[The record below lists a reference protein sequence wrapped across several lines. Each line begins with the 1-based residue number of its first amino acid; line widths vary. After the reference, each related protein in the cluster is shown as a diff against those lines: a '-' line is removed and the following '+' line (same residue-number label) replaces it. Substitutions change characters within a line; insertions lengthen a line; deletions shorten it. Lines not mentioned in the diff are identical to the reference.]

1 MTNSVQAR
9 NSVRINAAW
18 IGGNQTLTLK
28 GTQNIF
34 VNTADGLFSVIK
46 AKTVNTAAEFVTAI
60 QKEGIITMSN
70 EYKKRCKY
78 KQSMMMAKSMLSK
91 DIISS
96 ADYAKIDK
104 ILAKKYGI
112 DLCSIYRQNA

>member
-1 MTNSVQAR
+1 
-9 NSVRINAAW
+9 
-18 IGGNQTLTLK
+18 
-28 GTQNIF
+28 
-34 VNTADGLFSVIK
+34 
-46 AKTVNTAAEFVTAI
+46 
-60 QKEGIITMSN
+60 MSN

-78 KQSMMMAKSMLSK
+78 KQSMMMVKSMLSK

-112 DLCSIYRQNA
+112 DSVSYTHLDVYKRQASC